1 MQTEGLSG
9 PAAKIT
15 AVVIGASA
23 GQADLPMTILGF
35 TVADWAAG
43 LTAIYVAFQII
54 VILPAVVGRARV
66 WYSKGRQWLR
76 KGK

>member
-15 AVVIGASA
+15 AVVVGASA

-43 LTAIYVAFQII
+43 LTAIYVAFQIV
-54 VILPAVVGRARV
+54 VILPDVAKRVRSWVARFRA
-66 WYSKGRQWLR
+66 WR